1 MENIIREK
9 EYEGND
15 HIKMKLETDKKLLS
29 CSTVEILKN
38 DIPEPILE
46 SIITAKYECEKK
58 KKHINLDEF
67 PDHI

>member
-1 MENIIREK
+1 
-9 EYEGND
+9 
-15 HIKMKLETDKKLLS
+15 MKLETDKKLLS